1 MIHFMRRPLQLV
13 VLAMGHVKLGKG
25 NLRLGFTTA
34 TGHASSGHVH
44 QRRRQPQH
52 LRTMMSIH
60 RRLRQQYNFARSKC
74 EIATLHMHVHATQSL
89 CPRKV
94 FSCLIGLCTV
104 VFHTQMTK
112 PHTTTKVMAPLLLLP
127 AYTPMSAY
135 PRTSG
140 AAERRI
146 SLTAAATMPRIP
158 GPLTS
163 PRHRPCLRLI

>member
-1 MIHFMRRPLQLV
+1 MNHFMRRPLRLV

-25 NLRLGFTTA
+25 SLRLGFTTA
-34 TGHASSGHVH
+34 TGHVSSGHVL
-44 QRRRQPQH
+44 QRRSQPQH
-52 LRTMMSIH
+52 PRTMMSIH
-60 RRLRQQYNFARSKC
+60 RRPRQQYNFARSKC
-74 EIATLHMHVHATQSL
+74 EIATLQMHVQATQSL

-104 VFHTQMTK
+104 VFHMQMTK
-112 PHTTTKVMAPLLLLP
+112 PHTTTKVMAPWLLLP
-127 AYTPMSAY
+127 AYPPMSAY

-146 SLTAAATMPRIP
+146 SLTAAATMPQIP

-163 PRHRPCLRLI
+163 PRHRPCLMLI